1 MRPTKSGTAR
11 IQAAE
16 CSDVERLS
24 REAGPAGRGAESAA
38 GHRLTCLRSSVV
50 LGAVA
55 IALIAAA
62 PARAAK
68 IENLNKLGKESYFAF
83 VEKAVRREVPA
94 EDHARRRSASCSS
107 KTGEGTD
114 DLVLVIAR
122 TTDRKDR
129 VWLKVRLPIRPNG
142 TTGWVQESALSELQP
157 VDTWIKVSTKTYKIT
172 VIKKG
177 KRVFSASVG
186 VGQPQWPTP
195 KGQFYIRAKLTNFGD
210 AVLRAARLRHQRD
223 VGHADRLA
231 GRRHRR
237 HPRHESPGLDPGPD
251 LARLRA
257 HEERGHPE
265 ARQARRGRHPD
276 HHHLTP

>member
-1 MRPTKSGTAR
+1 MLKKN
-11 IQAAE
+11 
-16 CSDVERLS
+16 
-24 REAGPAGRGAESAA
+24 
-38 GHRLTCLRSSVV
+38 SVV

-68 IENLNKLGKESYFAF
+68 IENLNKLGKQSYYAF
-83 VEKAVRREVPA
+83 VEKAVGAKSQPKTS
-94 EDHARRRSASCSS
+94 ARTVGKLRL

-122 TTDRKDR
+122 TTDSKDR

-157 VDTWIKVSTKTYKIT
+157 VQTWIKVSTKTYKVT

-186 VGQPQWPTP
+186 VGQSQWPTP

-210 AVLRAARLRHQRD
+210 AFYGPLAYVTSATSDTLTD
-223 VGHADRLA
+223 WPGGGIVGIHGTSLPNLIPGKISHGCVRMKNADILK
-231 GRRHRR
+231 
-237 HPRHESPGLDPGPD
+237 LDKLVEVG
-251 LARLRA
+251 
-257 HEERGHPE
+257 
-265 ARQARRGRHPD
+265 
-276 HHHLTP
+276 TPITIT

>member
-1 MRPTKSGTAR
+1 MLKKT
-11 IQAAE
+11 
-16 CSDVERLS
+16 
-24 REAGPAGRGAESAA
+24 
-38 GHRLTCLRSSVV
+38 SVV

-68 IENLNKLGKESYFAF
+68 IENLNKLGKESYYAF
-83 VEKAVRREVPA
+83 VEKAVGAKSQPKTTAKTVGKLRL
-94 EDHARRRSASCSS
+94 

-122 TTDRKDR
+122 TTDSKDR

-142 TTGWVQESALSELQP
+142 TTGWVQETALSELQP
-157 VDTWIKVSTKTYKIT
+157 VDTWIKVSTKTFKVT

-210 AVLRAARLRHQRD
+210 AVLRPDRLRHERD
-223 VGHADRLA
+223 VGHAHRLA

-237 HPRHESPGLDPGPD
+237 HPRHLPAGPDPGQD

-257 HEERGHPE
+257 HEERGHPQ
-265 ARQARRGRHPD
+265 ARQARRGRDAH